1 LRDRTP
7 NPDISLI
14 PVLSPTPVL
23 AKRQRMGH
31 THPNENTI
39 EGEEVML
46 AWLRALGAVVVF
58 GAGLV
63 QPLLHAGARAEVS
76 EVSIAKQY
84 GAIYLPIMVMEHQ
97 GLVEKHLK
105 AQGLPQT
112 KVGWPQFA
120 GPSVIVDA
128 ILSGNAHFG
137 AQGAASLMILW
148 DKTRGGLEVKG
159 VSALCDSDIWMNSRR
174 PGVKSLKDIQETDRI
189 TITSL
194 KTAASAIFM
203 GMQAEK
209 EWGIGQHAKLDHQ
222 LVAMAHPDAVAAMLN
237 PNHEVGFH
245 WATSPFH
252 EVEMKAGA
260 TTVMSAYS
268 VMGGQTTLITFTS
281 TTKFRNENPKSYAA
295 VLAAVDEARDWIN
308 ADKKRAAAL
317 YLALTKDKRVTL
329 DEMHALLSAPGF
341 EFGKTPRKIG
351 PQADYM
357 HRVGL
362 IKTKP
367 ASWKDVFFPEVHGL
381 AGD

>member
-1 LRDRTP
+1 MITSRIRCAWTFV
-7 NPDISLI
+7 IGLI
-14 PVLSPTPVL
+14 VSMLS
-23 AKRQRMGH
+23 
-31 THPNENTI
+31 
-39 EGEEVML
+39 
-46 AWLRALGAVVVF
+46 GAP
-58 GAGLV
+58 A
-63 QPLLHAGARAEVS
+63 ARAEVT
-76 EVSIAKQY
+76 EVNIAKQF

-97 GLVEKHLK
+97 GLVDKHLA
-105 AQGLPQT
+105 AQGLKAT

-128 ILSGNAHFG
+128 FLSGNVHFG
-137 AQGAASLMILW
+137 AQGAASLLLLW
-148 DKTRGGLEVKG
+148 DRTRGGLEVKG
-159 VSALCDSDIWMNSRR
+159 VSALCDSDMWMNARR
-174 PGVKSLKDIQETDRI
+174 PGVKSLKDITETDRI
-189 TITSL
+189 TMTSL

-209 EWGIGQHAKLDHQ
+209 EWGVGQHAKLDHQ
-222 LVAMAHPDAVAAMLN
+222 IVPMAHPDAVAAMLN

-281 TTKFRNENPKSYAA
+281 TTKFRKENPKTYAA
-295 VLAAVDEARDWIN
+295 VLAAMDEARDWIN

-317 YLALTKDKRVTL
+317 YLELTKDKRVTL
-329 DEMHALLSAPGF
+329 DEMQALLSAPGF

-351 PQADYM
+351 PQAEYM
-357 HRVGL
+357 HRIGL
-362 IKTKP
+362 IKTKLP
-367 ASWKDVFFPEVHGL
+367 SWKEAFFPEVHGL